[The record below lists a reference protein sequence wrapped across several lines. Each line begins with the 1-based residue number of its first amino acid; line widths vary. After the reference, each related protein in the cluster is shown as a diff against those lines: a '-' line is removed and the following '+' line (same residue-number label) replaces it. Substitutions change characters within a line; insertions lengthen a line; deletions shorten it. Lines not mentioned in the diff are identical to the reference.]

1 MIEHKNTI
9 LAIVLSLI
17 VVVGWQ
23 YFIGYPQMEKQRH
36 DALLKQQQQEQ
47 TQVQPGTA
55 QPANPA
61 MPAPVAG
68 APAIPGAGATSA
80 QGLVNSRESL
90 IAASPHIALSTPRLN
105 GSIDLKG
112 ARIDNLS
119 LEQYRETVDPGSPPI
134 VLFSPSGSPEAYYA
148 EFGWVPASGTTQ
160 KVPGPDTVWTQEGS
174 GALGIDHPVTLT
186 YDNGEGLL
194 FRRAIAVDDRYLFTI
209 KDQVQNKGSG
219 AITLFPYALISR
231 HGTPKVLGYY
241 ILHEGLIGVM
251 GDQGEQEETYKKIED
266 KKNETWDVTDAWLGF
281 TDKYWASALLPDIN
295 AKVHARFSAGETAGQ
310 KTYQTDYLQDPQTIA
325 PGTTGSANA

>member
-90 IAASPHIALSTPRLN
+90 IAASPHIALSTPRLK

-112 ARIDNLS
+112 ARIDNLA
-119 LEQYRETVDPGSPPI
+119 LEQYRETVDPNSPPI
-134 VLFSPSGSPEAYYA
+134 VLLSPSGAPDAYYA
-148 EFGWVPASGTTQ
+148 EFGWVPAGSGPTA
-160 KVPGPDTVWTQEGS
+160 KVPGADTVWKQDGS
-174 GALGIDHPVTLT
+174 GALGINHPVTLT
-186 YDNGEGLL
+186 FDNGEGLI
-194 FRRAIAVDDRYLFTI
+194 FRRSISVDDHYLFSI
-209 KDQVQNKGSG
+209 KDDVQNKGS
-219 AITLFPYALISR
+219 
-231 HGTPKVLGYY
+231 
-241 ILHEGLIGVM
+241 
-251 GDQGEQEETYKKIED
+251 
-266 KKNETWDVTDAWLGF
+266 
-281 TDKYWASALLPDIN
+281 
-295 AKVHARFSAGETAGQ
+295 
-310 KTYQTDYLQDPQTIA
+310 
-325 PGTTGSANA
+325 